1 MRTTIDGAGRLVIP
15 KAARDELD
23 LAPDTELELRIVDRR
38 IEIEIPVTPMRLVE
52 HGSGVV
58 AVTDREMP
66 VLTAEMVRDTLEHVR
81 R

>member
-23 LAPDTELELRIVDRR
+23 LSPGTELELRVVDRR
-38 IEIEIPVTPMRLVE
+38 IEIEIPPTHMRLVG
-52 HGSGVV
+52 HNRGVV
-58 AVTDREMP
+58 AVADREMP
-66 VLTAEMVRDTLEHVR
+66 VLTVEMVRDTLDHVR

>member
-1 MRTTIDGAGRLVIP
+1 MRATIDGAGRLVIP

-23 LAPDTELELRIVDRR
+23 LAPGTELELRIVDRR

>member
-1 MRTTIDGAGRLVIP
+1 
-15 KAARDELD
+15 
-23 LAPDTELELRIVDRR
+23 VDRR
-38 IEIEIPVTPMRLVE
+38 IEIETPVTPMRLVE

>member
-1 MRTTIDGAGRLVIP
+1 MRPTIDAAGRLVIP
-15 KAARDELD
+15 KAARDELG
-23 LAPDTELELRIVDRR
+23 LTPGTELELRIVDRR
-38 IEIEIPVTPMRLVE
+38 LEIEIPLTPMRLVE

>member
-23 LAPDTELELRIVDRR
+23 LVPGTELELRIVDRR

-52 HGSGVV
+52 HESGVV
-58 AVTDREMP
+58 AVVERDMP

>member
-23 LAPDTELELRIVDRR
+23 LTPGTELELRIVDRR
-38 IEIEIPVTPMRLVE
+38 IEIEIPATPMRLVE

>member
-15 KAARDELD
+15 KAARDELN
-23 LAPDTELELRIVDRR
+23 LAPGAELELRIVDRR
-38 IEIEIPVTPMRLVE
+38 IEIEIPVTPMHLVE

-58 AVTDREMP
+58 AVTEREMP

>member
-15 KAARDELD
+15 KAVRDELD
-23 LAPDTELELRIVDRR
+23 LAPGTELELRIVDRR

-52 HGSGVV
+52 HASGVV
-58 AVTDREMP
+58 AVADREMP